1 MLPPGLRANALSSA
15 GPHKCWKG
23 QIDLIDSFW
32 VDMNKGEAAWGA
44 GNILCE
50 FSTLSCKSCC
60 VTLPFLSTPR
70 LRACAPVLRGG
81 RLHTHVPTFCFALS
95 RLICPTHSLCMYY
108 AKSGFSLPTE
118 TATTVKPPQN
128 NQRSTGGVSF
138 AMASLLLLLWPLQLC
153 FF

>member
-1 MLPPGLRANALSSA
+1 
-15 GPHKCWKG
+15 
-23 QIDLIDSFW
+23 
-32 VDMNKGEAAWGA
+32 
-44 GNILCE
+44 
-50 FSTLSCKSCC
+50 
-60 VTLPFLSTPR
+60 
-70 LRACAPVLRGG
+70 
-81 RLHTHVPTFCFALS
+81 
-95 RLICPTHSLCMYY
+95 MYY